1 MTLLLLL
8 LLLRP
13 FRPPPKFIPLVNW
26 VPSLTGTLRPTL
38 VVFSP
43 PSSTCIW
50 VLCRSFDLPRD
61 CSRLSCDGGKPISVP
76 IPPRNGWK
84 RLPPIE
90 VSPGT
95 LLSMPSPIPPR
106 FESEGDLVVTVPV
119 TLPSALRV
127 VAAISIGDVT
137 N

>member
-1 MTLLLLL
+1 MPPLLLLL
-8 LLLRP
+8 LTP
-13 FRPPPKFIPLVNW
+13 FPPPKFIPLVIV

-38 VVFSP
+38 VSFSP

-61 CSRLSCDGGKPISVP
+61 CSRLSCDGGKPTSVP

-90 VSPGT
+90 VPPCVPWNP
-95 LLSMPSPIPPR
+95 LSPIPPR
-106 FESEGDLVVTVPV
+106 AVSEGVWVVVVPV
-119 TLPSALRV
+119 TLPLLSRIFWLAWT
-127 VAAISIGDVT
+127 GDIA